1 MQTAECGKENS
12 RSESQGNSQEHRQE
26 LVDHVFAH
34 FKESMAADPHFVKG
48 VRRHWLCNHI
58 LESHLEM
65 RIEPVGISVAAWV
78 HKLVR
83 VCVIDAAV
91 AAVGVVVHEE
101 LDIRLLGL
109 QPHRGAW

>member
-1 MQTAECGKENS
+1 MASVGVGVGAGGGVEEAPSSQALAGVLGRPQT
-12 RSESQGNSQEHRQE
+12 QGRARPG
-26 LVDHVFAH
+26 L
-34 FKESMAADPHFVKG
+34 
-48 VRRHWLCNHI
+48 
-58 LESHLEM
+58 HLEM
-65 RIEPVGISVAAWV
+65 RVEPVGISVAAWV
-78 HKLVR
+78 HELG